1 MEESG
6 STLAVVVFVIFGLF
20 VLVSIRSAV
29 KIVPEGVNLVIER
42 LGRYQRTLGP
52 GLHILVPAV
61 DRVRAGVEMREQVV
75 RFPPVPALPTA
86 DGDPVTVTTEV
97 AFRIIE
103 PRAAVYEIANYATGM
118 EQVLG
123 AAVRDAVAGLA
134 TTVALFE
141 SREIEG
147 SALTALR
154 KASAGWG
161 IQIGRVD
168 VVSVERS

>member
-6 STLAVVVFVIFGLF
+6 STLAVVVFV
-20 VLVSIRSAV
+20 LVSIR
-29 KIVPEGVNLVIER
+29 
-42 LGRYQRTLGP
+42 
-52 GLHILVPAV
+52 
-61 DRVRAGVEMREQVV
+61 
-75 RFPPVPALPTA
+75 
-86 DGDPVTVTTEV
+86 
-97 AFRIIE
+97 
-103 PRAAVYEIANYATGM
+103 M

-161 IQIGRVD
+161 IQIGRVE